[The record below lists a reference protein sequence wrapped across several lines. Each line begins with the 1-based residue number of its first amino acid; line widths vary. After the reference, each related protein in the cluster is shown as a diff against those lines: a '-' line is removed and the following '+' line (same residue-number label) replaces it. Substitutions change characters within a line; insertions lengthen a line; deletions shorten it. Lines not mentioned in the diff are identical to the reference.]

1 MTNKNIPAV
10 SIIVPVYKVE
20 KYIRRSLNSLVNQ
33 TLKNI
38 EIICINDG
46 SPDNCPS
53 ILKEYQQQYPEKI
66 VIIDKQNEW
75 VRKGRFDWIKRAS
88 WEYIWFV
95 DSDDYVTLDFAEK
108 LYLNAKKNDSDMS
121 IGGFFRVDTDTGHIF
136 SKEMTSFWNKKIN
149 MKENPED
156 ILSINAALW
165 NKLFKSEVLKNIETL
180 ENPPKILDDMM
191 FLLLSYLNVN
201 NISFIKDPIYYY
213 MIRSDSIISQ
223 IKKEQIESTE
233 KAMVDVKKIYENN
246 INWKALIEVLNSM
259 AFLHFWISLMFR
271 LSLDKDFK
279 NIVKSNRIYLDKE
292 FPWWRQS
299 KYLKL
304 SYSISHKFS
313 NFKLAVVKKFDDV
326 WLFLFFIKFYN
337 FILKT
342 LKIEIKR

>member
-1 MTNKNIPAV
+1 MADKNIPAV

-20 KYIRRSLNSLVNQ
+20 KYIRRSLDTLVNQ

-53 ILKEYQQQYPEKI
+53 ILREYQQQYPEKI

-75 VRKGRFDWIKRAS
+75 VRKGRFDWIKKAS

-108 LYLNAKKNDSDMS
+108 LYLNAKENNSDMS
-121 IGGFFRVDTDTGHIF
+121 IGGFYRVDTDTGHIF
-136 SKEMTSFWNKKIN
+136 SKEMTSFSNKKIN
-149 MKENPED
+149 MKQNPED

-180 ENPPKILDDMM
+180 ENPPRILDDMM

-201 NISFIKDPIYYY
+201 NISFIEDPIYYY
-213 MIRSDSIISQ
+213 MVRSDSIISQ

-233 KAMVDVKKIYENN
+233 KAMINVKKIYEKN
-246 INWKALIEVLNSM
+246 INWKSLIEVLNSM

-279 NIVKSNRIYLDKE
+279 NIVKSNRAYLDKE
-292 FPWWRQS
+292 FSGWRQS

-313 NFKLAVVKKFDDV
+313 NFKLAVVKKIDELWIFI
-326 WLFLFFIKFYN
+326 FFIKFYN

-342 LKIEIKR
+342 FKIDIKR